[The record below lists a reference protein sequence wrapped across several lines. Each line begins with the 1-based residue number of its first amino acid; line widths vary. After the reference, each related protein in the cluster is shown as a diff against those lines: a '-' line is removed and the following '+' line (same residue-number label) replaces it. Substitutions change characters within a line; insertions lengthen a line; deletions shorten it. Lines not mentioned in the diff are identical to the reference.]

1 MKCMQMI
8 INIYYRSC
16 DTFYL
21 CVGSVDMVHFFV
33 LVKTPT
39 VFFFSTTNTA
49 RLLCASGP
57 IVSLLAREHLTLLPT
72 KYEVASLV

>member
-1 MKCMQMI
+1 MQMI
-8 INIYYRSC
+8 INIYFNRSC

-39 VFFFSTTNTA
+39 VFFFHHKYCA
-49 RLLCASGP
+49 IALCVWP
-57 IVSLLAREHLTLLPT
+57 YCLLAGTGTPYPIT
-72 KYEVASLV
+72 NQV